1 MSILG
6 VSLFGPPDPAEVVG
20 KHGPQVYRHLR
31 RIFGPNT
38 DIDDV
43 YQNVFMEVLRSL
55 PSFRGR
61 SRLSTWIRRITW
73 NVAYQEMRLTYRH
86 KHLTELDE
94 AAVAGREEPV
104 DALAERNV
112 AMGRLYAALEQIE
125 PRLRAPVIMH
135 DVEGRTLKEIS
146 RELGRPLPTVASQLY
161 SGRERLARMMNRKAQ
176 AGRAGQ
182 RSPGREGR
190 S

>member
-1 MSILG
+1 MIDR
-6 VSLFGPPDPAEVVG
+6 VFGQPDPAEVVR

-31 RIFGPNT
+31 RIFGPNA

-61 SRLSTWIRRITW
+61 SKLSTWIRRITW

-94 AAVAGREEPV
+94 AVVAGSDDPV
-104 DALAERNV
+104 DDLAARQL
-112 AMGRLYAALEQIE
+112 AIGRLYAALERIE

-146 RELGRPLPTVASQLY
+146 RELGRPLPTIASQLY
-161 SGRERLARMMNRKAQ
+161 SGRESLARMIGRRPRARRERRPGL
-176 AGRAGQ
+176 AGSKE
-182 RSPGREGR
+182 RS
-190 S
+190 